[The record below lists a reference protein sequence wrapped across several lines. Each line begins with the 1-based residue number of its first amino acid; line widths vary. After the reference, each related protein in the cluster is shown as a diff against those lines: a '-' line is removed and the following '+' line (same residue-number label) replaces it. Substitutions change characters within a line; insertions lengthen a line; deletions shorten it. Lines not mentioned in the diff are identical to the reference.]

1 MQIDHNILVKEINLP
16 AKLDINEYQKNL
28 LMKKILVLLGLHN
41 ENPHH
46 INPPIYVP
54 NYMLDEYS
62 NIEWELKIG
71 IPSHNLG
78 FLNPAKKKYI

>member
-1 MQIDHNILVKEINLP
+1 MP
-16 AKLDINEYQKNL
+16 KNL